1 MTCNEYQ
8 EWISAYVDNELD
20 EEKAAVLFAHLG
32 SCAECRG
39 FFRESLELRSLLLD
53 DLLKERE
60 RLEEVSR
67 QPSMTAQLALPIVAL
82 LVVLFLF
89 LGISRMGPSP
99 EPIYGGAPFEQ
110 MQPPAPPAGLIP
122 N

>member
-8 EWISAYVDNELD
+8 EWISSYVDNELD
-20 EEKAAVLFAHLG
+20 EDKAGPLFAHLG
-32 SCAECRG
+32 ACAECRG
-39 FFRESLELRSLLLD
+39 FFRGALELRSLLLD

-67 QPSMTAQLALPIVAL
+67 QPALTTQLALPIVAL

-89 LGISRMGPSP
+89 LGISRMGPP
-99 EPIYGGAPFEQ
+99 DEPMYGGAPLEH
-110 MQPPAPPAGLIP
+110 MQPPMPPAGLIP

>member
-20 EEKAAVLFAHLG
+20 EERAAPLFAHLG
-32 SCAECRG
+32 ACAECRG
-39 FFRESLELRSLLLD
+39 FFRGSLELRSLLLD
-53 DLLKERE
+53 DLVKERE
-60 RLEEVSR
+60 RLEEASR
-67 QPSMTAQLALPIVAL
+67 QPALTAQLALPIVAL

-99 EPIYGGAPFEQ
+99 EAMYGSAPFEQ
-110 MQPPAPPAGLIP
+110 VQPPAPPAGLIP